1 MSRLPS
7 GLLSRLPE
15 SIPKAA
21 RDEVVGV
28 VEQLAEDTSCL
39 VTGSLVEGIGNAHSD
54 VDFYIVQPAGAPAR
68 PVTIGIRG
76 ARYVDCEYLTVNA
89 IMQLADRIADP
100 SGTTLVGLNQRDF
113 DRYYRLAIGIPL
125 VVTAEVATALDR
137 CTTVRACERFGQW
150 SALQAY
156 QHFARAAVSHALDRP
171 RHAQLLLREAALWRA
186 SGALAEVGEGYP
198 ALKWT
203 EVKAARR
210 FGAGTAAYRDCLA
223 GYLGPTDDVAVELDH
238 ARSRVVPPA
247 AALSVMREHV
257 WTMEDRVE
265 VVDGNGV
272 TYLLLGGRSIGWVG
286 GVAGMVVAKLSV
298 GEEWRKVVA
307 DLAATLAV
315 TGDEVMAASFADL
328 QALAAAGFLHSG
340 RRSGKVA
347 QWQ

>member
-15 SIPKAA
+15 SIPQAA

-28 VEQLAEDTSCL
+28 VEQLPDDTSCL

-54 VDFYIVQPAGAPAR
+54 VDFYVIQPAGAPAR

-89 IMQLADRIADP
+89 ITRLADRLSDP
-100 SGTTLVGLNQRDF
+100 SETTLVGLNQRTF

-137 CTTVRACERFGQW
+137 CTTGQACERFADW

-156 QHFARAAVSHALDRP
+156 QHLARAAVSHALDQP

-186 SGALAEVGEGYP
+186 SRVLAEAGEGYP

-203 EVKAARR
+203 EAKAARR
-210 FGAGTAAYRDCLA
+210 FGPGTAEYRDCLA
-223 GYLGPTDDVAVELDH
+223 GYLGPTGDVAVELDR
-238 ARSRVVPPA
+238 ARSRIVPPA
-247 AALSVMREHV
+247 AALSVMREQS
-257 WTMEDRVE
+257 WTIDDRVE
-265 VVDGNGV
+265 VVDDNDV
-272 TYLLLGGRSIGWVG
+272 TYLLLGGGSIGWVE
-286 GVAGMVVAKLSV
+286 GVTGMLVAELSL
-298 GEEWRKVVA
+298 GRDWRKAVT
-307 DLAATLAV
+307 DLAAMLAV
-315 TGDEVMAASFADL
+315 TGDEVVVASFADL
-328 QALAAAGFLHSG
+328 QDLGAAGFL
-340 RRSGKVA
+340 RSGKA
-347 QWQ
+347 A